1 MYEYI
6 LICIIIYKY
15 IGGNKNMDNHYELM
29 QRPKWVRSSD
39 GVVAGVFEGLGKS
52 FEMDPNV
59 LRLIWVISVLF
70 FGSGLLIY
78 FMLAWILPR
87 EDRLSDY
94 HQKKIFG
101 VCSAISRKSGIELG
115 LVRLLAVGSLIVSFG
130 LTFVAYMVMAIV
142 MPEVKDEKLYF

>member
-1 MYEYI
+1 MR
-6 LICIIIYKY
+6 
-15 IGGNKNMDNHYELM
+15 
-29 QRPKWVRSSD
+29 RPGWVRSTD

-52 FEMDPNV
+52 FDMDPNI

-78 FMLAWILPR
+78 LILAWVLPR
-87 EDRLSDY
+87 EDKLNEY

-101 VCSAISRKSGIELG
+101 VCQAISRKSGIELG
-115 LVRLLAVGSLIVSFG
+115 LVRLLAVGSLIISFG

-142 MPEVKDEKLYF
+142 MPEVKDERLYF